1 MSRKKHW
8 RVYLPTI
15 IGALLG
21 AILIGYVVKVI
32 VDFIGQKPVKSEK
45 KIQPITLLKPPP
57 PPPPPPKV
65 EKPPEPEIKEKIEE
79 PEPEPEAEPEP
90 QQDEAPPR
98 DLGLDAEG
106 AAGSDGFGLA
116 ARKGGN
122 GLFGG
127 GGTGN
132 PYAWYGGLIK
142 KSLLD
147 VLNDHDELR
156 RKGYTAIVKVW
167 LKADGSVDR
176 VELSKG
182 SNDEE
187 IDAIISRSL
196 SKFRGVSEP
205 PPPGMGQPVKLK
217 ITSRV

>member
-1 MSRKKHW
+1 MAQKKHW
-8 RVYLPTI
+8 RVYVPTV
-15 IGALLG
+15 IGVVVALVLVG
-21 AILIGYVVKVI
+21 YIGKVI
-32 VDFIGQKPVKSEK
+32 MGFIDQKPVKNEK

-79 PEPEPEAEPEP
+79 PKNEPEPEPEAQP
-90 QQDEAPPR
+90 DEAPAK
-98 DLGLDAEG
+98 DLGLDADG
-106 AAGSDGFGLA
+106 TAGSDGFGLA

-127 GGTGN
+127 GNGN
-132 PYAWYGGLIK
+132 PFGWYGGLVKNGI
-142 KSLLD
+142 LD
-147 VLNDHDELR
+147 LLNDHEELR

-176 VELSKG
+176 IELSKG

-187 IDAIISRSL
+187 IDAIIGRSL
-196 SKFRGVSEP
+196 NKFRGVSEP
-205 PPPGMGQPVKLK
+205 LPPGMEQPVKLK

>member
-1 MSRKKHW
+1 MSQKKNL
-8 RVYLPTI
+8 RVYIPRI
-15 IGALLG
+15 IGG
-21 AILIGYVVKVI
+21 LIGSLLIFYVVKVI
-32 VDFIGQKPVKSEK
+32 IGFIDQKPTKSEK

-65 EKPPEPEIKEKIEE
+65 EKPPEPEIKEKIETPQEE
-79 PEPEPEAEPEP
+79 PEPMPESPP
-90 QQDEAPPR
+90 DEAPAR

-106 AAGSDGFGLA
+106 TAGSDGFGLA

-127 GGTGN
+127 GGN

-142 KSLLD
+142 NGM
-147 VLNDHDELR
+147 LNILSSHEELR

-167 LKADGSVDR
+167 LKADGSVER

-182 SNDEE
+182 SNDAD
-187 IDAIISRSL
+187 IDELLTRL
-196 SKFRGVSEP
+196 LNKFDKVAEP
-205 PPPGMGQPVKLK
+205 PPPGMQQPVKIK
-217 ITSRV
+217 ISSRI

>member
-1 MSRKKHW
+1 MSKKNW
-8 RVYLPTI
+8 RTYLPTAI
-15 IGALLG
+15 GVLLGALLVG
-21 AILIGYVVKVI
+21 YIVNVIIG
-32 VDFIGQKPVKSEK
+32 FIDEKPAKNEK

-79 PEPEPEAEPEP
+79 PEPQDEPEP
-90 QQDEAPPR
+90 EQQPDEAPAR

-127 GGTGN
+127 GNGN
-132 PYAWYGGLIK
+132 PYAWYGGIIK
-142 KSLLD
+142 NDLVSLL
-147 VLNDHDELR
+147 NNYEKLR
-156 RKGYTAIVKVW
+156 SKGYTAIVKLW
-167 LKADGSVDR
+167 LKTDGTVER
-176 VELSKG
+176 FELSRG
-182 SNDEE
+182 SNDPE
-187 IDAIISRSL
+187 IDQILEAAMNKYIR
-196 SKFRGVSEP
+196 VNEP
-205 PPPGMGQPVKLK
+205 PPPGMKLPVKLK

>member
-1 MSRKKHW
+1 MAAKKHW
-8 RVYLPTI
+8 RVYVPT
-15 IGALLG
+15 ALG
-21 AILIGYVVKVI
+21 ILVGLLLTGYVVKVI
-32 VDFIGQKPVKSEK
+32 LGFIDQKPTKPEK

-79 PEPEPEAEPEP
+79 PEPQNEPEP
-90 QQDEAPPR
+90 EQQDEAPPR

-116 ARKGGN
+116 ARKGGT

-127 GGTGN
+127 GSGN

-142 KSLLD
+142 NGIVSA
-147 VLNDHDELR
+147 LNEHDQLR
-156 RKGYTAIVKVW
+156 RKAYTAVVKVW
-167 LKADGSVDR
+167 LKSDGSVDR
-176 VELSKG
+176 VELAKG
-182 SNDEE
+182 SNDDE
-187 IDAIISRSL
+187 IDSIINRALSR
-196 SKFRGVSEP
+196 FRGVGEA
-205 PPPGMGQPVKLK
+205 PPPGMAQPVKLK